1 MQSKKSLYNVVK
13 HVLDLK
19 KHHEGQSLGF
29 PQQKISMK
37 QYHLTCM
44 KSIFDLSLPHD
55 WWIYKTVNVVII
67 KNKSQSLTA
76 FIKNWLSTFGAPKRL
91 FSDNGGEFISD
102 KFYEIKVYTNLITS
116 F

>member
-37 QYHLTCM
+37 Q
-44 KSIFDLSLPHD
+44 SLAQHEINFGLHHFRMID
-55 WWIYKTVNVVII
+55 EFTRHSNAVII
-67 KNKSQSLTA
+67 KNK
-76 FIKNWLSTFGAPKRL
+76 
-91 FSDNGGEFISD
+91 
-102 KFYEIKVYTNLITS
+102 
-116 F
+116 